1 MSPTAQ
7 TQFSGQL
14 HQLQTPSSSNNGN
27 NVQWHSGH
35 SPYHYELVT
44 LTNRVKKCYGCGQ
57 DFAQLHRKER
67 VKGKDQQ
74 GNLVY
79 SQDFQAAY
87 YHLNPS
93 HILRKNAFFKDESQW
108 PESFGEAFPMRLNIL
123 WSRLDWLITFDWLLL
138 KFPGLLDVGLVVFKS
153 FTNN

>member
-93 HILRKNAFFKDESQW
+93 HILRKNAFFNGRVSVAREFWGSLSDEAKYIV
-108 PESFGEAFPMRLNIL
+108 ESSGLIDYF
-123 WSRLDWLITFDWLLL
+123 WLITFEISWIIRRWFGCL
-138 KFPGLLDVGLVVFKS
+138 
-153 FTNN
+153 

>member
-14 HQLQTPSSSNNGN
+14 YQLQTPNSSNNGN

-35 SPYHYELVT
+35 SPYHYQLVT

-57 DFAQLHRKER
+57 DFAQLYRKEPKNVIVRHYDKR

-93 HILRKNAFFKDESQW
+93 HILKKTHSSMDESQW
-108 PESFGEAFPMRLNIL
+108 PESFEEAFPMRLNTL
-123 WSRLDWLITFDWLLL
+123 CTRLDYTCNTCNVDGTL
-138 KFPGLLDVGLVVFKS
+138 
-153 FTNN
+153 N